1 MQNGLIVIIGTYM
14 MKKIIFP
21 AIFCFVL
28 FLFFG
33 DYHVPQKEFFSK
45 GEITVRSPHS
55 AGYFDSRFVSPSES
69 DGETIRQWL
78 LTLKKTE
85 EKHLENLPP
94 DLYISYGKEQLGAK
108 VYYNIDG
115 ILMISVYP
123 SSNEP
128 ILQSFDAESSDLEL
142 TQEVIEILEKY

>member
-1 MQNGLIVIIGTYM
+1 MIAFQRRLFMKNTILIVSA
-14 MKKIIFP
+14 FV
-21 AIFCFVL
+21 FCFVL

-33 DYHVPQKEFFSK
+33 DYHVPQKELFSK

-123 SSNEP
+123 SSNDP
-128 ILQSFDAESSDLEL
+128 VQQSFDAESSDLEL
-142 TQEVIEILEKY
+142 TQKVIEILEKY